1 MKLKH
6 YSLKGI
12 NMINKDDNQEETLN
26 LHDLLEDEQTDTLS
40 EYLSLSIENIGADTK
55 VSVTTVED
63 NPTTYSSTISGV
75 SFTDLQYLVDS
86 NIDPVSE

>member
-1 MKLKH
+1 
-6 YSLKGI
+6 
-12 NMINKDDNQEETLN
+12 MINEDDNQEETLN

-86 NIDPVSE
+86 SIDPVSE

>member
-1 MKLKH
+1 
-6 YSLKGI
+6 
-12 NMINKDDNQEETLN
+12 MINKDDNQEETLN